1 VRGVALVLIVG
12 MLLAYPLAY
21 ILDAELRSNRVA
33 GGLFVIE
40 LVVAAVV
47 YALVRGGR
55 RSR

>member
-1 VRGVALVLIVG
+1 MRGVALVLIVG